1 MYDTRDNERNPEACG
16 DPTILGRSTMKKFIF
31 AVLALAVAGGS
42 FWLSMYLTQDSDTG
56 AMQRMSDSVVKVG
69 VVLVERRPLRETM
82 EYAGSVEA
90 TETVSI
96 ASKVTGI
103 VQQITVDLGDH
114 VTQGDTLVVIDDG
127 EFMQRLKQAKANLQ
141 LSEAQLER
149 SRITQQLAE
158 REYERAERLAGQG
171 LGTDQAMD
179 SATAFRDTSSAEIDL
194 AKADVARMSAAV
206 EEAQLGVEN
215 TRIVSPMDGY
225 VQARRVDPGA
235 LASPTMP
242 LLVLVKIDP
251 AKVVVHIP
259 ESDILLAEK
268 GREALVSVAGGRLQ
282 FNGRVERVAPTLDI
296 ATRTTLV
303 EIKVPNADGRLR
315 PGMSADVAIVAREDP
330 AALVVPEDALVLQQD
345 RMMVFVVKGDT
356 ARMVPVQ
363 IGIQQHGM
371 VQIVEGLEESDLVIV
386 KGQFLV
392 RDGSEVDYE
401 GATPGMGMEDS

>member
-1 MYDTRDNERNPEACG
+1 
-16 DPTILGRSTMKKFIF
+16 MKKFIF

-56 AMQRMSDSVVKVG
+56 AMQRMSDSAVKVG

-225 VQARRVDPGA
+225 VQARLVDPGA

>member
-1 MYDTRDNERNPEACG
+1 
-16 DPTILGRSTMKKFIF
+16 MKKFIF

-56 AMQRMSDSVVKVG
+56 AMQRMSDSAVKVG

-82 EYAGSVEA
+82 DYAGSVEA
-90 TETVSI
+90 TETVTI

-194 AKADVARMSAAV
+194 AKADVARMRAAV

-303 EIKVPNADGRLR
+303 EINVPNADGRLR

-345 RMMVFVVKGDT
+345 RMMVFVVKGDI

>member
-1 MYDTRDNERNPEACG
+1 
-16 DPTILGRSTMKKFIF
+16 MKKFIF

-56 AMQRMSDSVVKVG
+56 AMQRMSDSAVKVG

-82 EYAGSVEA
+82 DYAGSVEA
-90 TETVSI
+90 TETVTI

-194 AKADVARMSAAV
+194 AKADVARMRAAV

-345 RMMVFVVKGDT
+345 RMMVFVVKGDI

>member
-1 MYDTRDNERNPEACG
+1 
-16 DPTILGRSTMKKFIF
+16 MKKFIF

-56 AMQRMSDSVVKVG
+56 AMQRMSDSAVKVG

-194 AKADVARMSAAV
+194 AKADVARMRAAV

-345 RMMVFVVKGDT
+345 RMMVFVVKGDI

>member
-1 MYDTRDNERNPEACG
+1 
-16 DPTILGRSTMKKFIF
+16 MKKFIF

-56 AMQRMSDSVVKVG
+56 AMQRMSDSAVKVG

-179 SATAFRDTSSAEIDL
+179 SATAARDTSSAEIDL

-225 VQARRVDPGA
+225 VQARLVDPGA

-401 GATPGMGMEDS
+401 GAPPGMGMEDS